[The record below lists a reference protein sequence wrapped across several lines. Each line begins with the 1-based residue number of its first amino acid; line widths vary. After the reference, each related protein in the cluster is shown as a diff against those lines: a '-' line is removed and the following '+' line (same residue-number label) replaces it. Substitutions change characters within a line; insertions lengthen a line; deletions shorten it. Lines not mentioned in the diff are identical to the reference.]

1 MNAYRALSGG
11 QGKLLVRLYLS
22 ARDKSELE
30 VRVSESSLMALLT
43 SMMHIEESIRNIRR
57 TITKVEIDMTERRPF
72 RLRHYQHSLSTYN

>member
-43 SMMHIEESIRNIRR
+43 SMIHIDESMRNIKR
-57 TITKVEIDMTERRPF
+57 TITKVEIDMMERRPF
-72 RLRHYQHSLSTYN
+72 RLQYY